1 MENIIIYFLSN
12 FILTFVDVVGEK
24 KNALHYKAY
33 QSSVSGIIKR
43 LFIKT
48 IEDLI
53 HGAHYLFFTPLKGK
67 GLGYFFGLILSL
79 GTSYLI
85 VKMFQIML
93 SIVGI

>member
-1 MENIIIYFLSN
+1 MKILIIYFLSN
-12 FILTFVDVVGEK
+12 FILTFVDVLGGQQ
-24 KNALHYKAY
+24 NALHYKAY
-33 QSSVSGIIKR
+33 QSSISGIIIR

-53 HGAHYLFFTPLKGK
+53 RGAHYLFFTPFKGK

-85 VKMFQIML
+85 VKIFQIMF
-93 SIVGI
+93 S